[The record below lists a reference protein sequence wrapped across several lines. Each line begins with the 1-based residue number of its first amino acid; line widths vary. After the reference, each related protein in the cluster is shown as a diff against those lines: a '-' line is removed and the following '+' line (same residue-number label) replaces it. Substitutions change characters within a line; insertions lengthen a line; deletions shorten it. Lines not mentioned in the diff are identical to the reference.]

1 MWTALWPAVP
11 LLLAAA
17 APPEP
22 LALVGANVVDVRTGR
37 VIGKGTVVLRDGKIV
52 SVGSEA
58 APAGVKTLDLK
69 GRYVLPGLIDCHT
82 HLSTLAA
89 ARLALQSGV
98 TTVRSSGVSNYADVG
113 FRELVRAGVLPGP
126 DVVAAGYH
134 VRRNLAEEAFLS
146 DPSLSGL
153 FTGVEGP
160 QAVRQVVRTLLFHGV
175 DVVKVMATE
184 RAGLPDTDPRKPV
197 LSETE
202 LRAAV
207 EEAATKGIP
216 VQAHAHGD
224 EGARAAV
231 RAGVRSIEHGTYL
244 SDETLALMKEKG
256 TFLVPTYATVID
268 LMEAGGDYDVAGL
281 RVRGQHMLPRLR
293 RTIQHAHRMGVPIAT
308 GADTSY
314 GANSITRVSHEVA
327 ALAQLGLGPLDA
339 LQAATTVA
347 SRLLGLEKK
356 TGALEAGLEADLIV
370 VDGNPLDDPG
380 TLQDV
385 LLVVSNGRV
394 ALDRLS
400 FTSAP

>member
-1 MWTALWPAVP
+1 MWTALWPAVS

-37 VIGKGTVVLRDGKIV
+37 VIPNATVVLRDGKIL
-52 SVGSEA
+52 SV
-58 APAGVKTLDLK
+58 
-69 GRYVLPGLIDCHT
+69 PGLIDCHT
-82 HLSTLAA
+82 HMSTLAA

-98 TTVRSSGVSNYADVG
+98 TTVRSSGTSNYADVG
-113 FRELVRAGVLPGP
+113 IRELVRAGGVPGP

-146 DPSLSGL
+146 DPSLSAVMSR
-153 FTGVEGP
+153 VEGP
-160 QAVRQVVRTLLFHGV
+160 EAVRQLVRTLLSHGV
-175 DVVKVMATE
+175 DFVKVMATE

-197 LSETE
+197 LDEAE

-207 EEAATKGIP
+207 EEAAAKGVP

-244 SDETLALMKEKG
+244 SDETLTLMKEKG

-268 LMEAGGDYDVAGL
+268 LMEAGGDYDIAGL
-281 RVRGQHMLPRLR
+281 RVRGRHMLPRLR
-293 RTIQHAHRMGVPIAT
+293 RTVQHAHRLGVPIAA
-308 GADTSY
+308 GADTPY
-314 GANSITRVSHEVA
+314 GPNSITRLSHEVA
-327 ALAQLGLGPLDA
+327 ALAQLGLSPLEA
-339 LQAATTVA
+339 LQSATTVA
-347 SRLLGLEKK
+347 SRLLGVEKK
-356 TGALEAGLEADLIV
+356 TGAVEAGLDADLIV
-370 VDGNPLDDPG
+370 VDGNPLEDPG
-380 TLQDV
+380 VLQDV

-400 FTSAP
+400 FAPGR

>member
-1 MWTALWPAVP
+1 MWTALWPAVS

-37 VIGKGTVVLRDGKIV
+37 VIPNATVVLRDGKIL
-52 SVGSEA
+52 SVGSGA
-58 APAGVKTLDLK
+58 APAGVKTLDVK

-82 HLSTLAA
+82 HMSTLAA

-98 TTVRSSGVSNYADVG
+98 TTVRSSGASNYADVG
-113 FRELVRAGVLPGP
+113 FRELARAGVLPGP

-153 FTGVEGP
+153 ITRVEGP
-160 QAVRQVVRTLLFHGV
+160 EAVRQVVRTLLSHGV

-207 EEAATKGIP
+207 EEAATKGVP

-244 SDETLALMKEKG
+244 SDETLTLMKEKG

-268 LMEAGGDYDVAGL
+268 LREAGGDYDIAGL

-293 RTIQHAHRMGVPIAT
+293 RTIQHAHRMGVPIAA

-327 ALAQLGLGPLDA
+327 ALAQLGLGPLEA

-370 VDGNPLDDPG
+370 VDGNPLEDPG
-380 TLQDV
+380 VLQDV

-394 ALDRLS
+394 AADRLS
-400 FTSAP
+400 FAAAP